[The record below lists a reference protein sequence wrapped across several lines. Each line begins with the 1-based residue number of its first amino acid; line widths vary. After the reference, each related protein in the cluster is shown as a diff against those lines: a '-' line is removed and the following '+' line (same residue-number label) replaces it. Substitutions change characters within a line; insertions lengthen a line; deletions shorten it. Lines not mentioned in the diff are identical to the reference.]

1 MQKNDN
7 RPPLVVPADLK
18 SALAKDKAAKAIFD
32 ALAYTHRKE
41 HIQSLVEAKKPE
53 TRERRLAKTL
63 EMLRS
68 DRPSRSN
75 TISTKPAVEKMKIG
89 AGARV
94 LVLDA
99 DAEAMAIYKKM
110 PKDAT
115 LETSPGKGGFDVV
128 VLYVATAEKLA
139 KRLPAAI
146 KAGVEGGTL
155 WIAFPKKRPGFESNL
170 SRDDGWESTQR
181 DDIQR
186 LTLIAIDAIWSGA
199 KYRIT

>member
-1 MQKNDN
+1 MLKKET
-7 RPPLVVPADLK
+7 RPDLVVPPDLK
-18 SALAKDKAAKAIFD
+18 AALAKDKQAKAVFD

-41 HIQSLVEAKKPE
+41 HIQALLEAKKAE
-53 TRERRLAKTL
+53 TRERRLEKTMA
-63 EMLRS
+63 MLRS
-68 DRPSRSN
+68 DQPSRSN

-89 AGARV
+89 PGQRV

-99 DAEAMAIYKKM
+99 DAEAMATYRKL
-110 PKDAT
+110 PKGT
-115 LETSPGKGGFDVV
+115 TVETTAGKGGFDVV

-139 KRLPAAI
+139 RRIPAAI
-146 KAGVEGGTL
+146 KAGVKGGVL

-170 SRDDGWESTQR
+170 SRDDGWESTER